1 MNYYLLVH
9 SHEYGKDT
17 TVFQSAKTLN
27 EMPNNKVV
35 AEKFDLDFEP
45 DKLESI
51 SIYQIDLLALP
62 EF

>member
-9 SHEYGKDT
+9 NHEYGSDT
-17 TVFQSAKTLN
+17 TVFQSTKSLN
-27 EMPNNKVV
+27 EMPNNVVV
-35 AEKFDLDFEP
+35 AEKFDIDFEQ

-62 EF
+62 EI